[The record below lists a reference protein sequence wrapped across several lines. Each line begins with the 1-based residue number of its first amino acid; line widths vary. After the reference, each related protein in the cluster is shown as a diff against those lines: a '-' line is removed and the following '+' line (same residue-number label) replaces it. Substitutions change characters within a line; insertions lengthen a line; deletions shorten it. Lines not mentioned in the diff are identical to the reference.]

1 MASIPLRPV
10 NLRLSHAPRAVITN
24 IIKSRERAM
33 LAITILA
40 VYLIVMAALN
50 IIDFGRVD

>member
-1 MASIPLRPV
+1 
-10 NLRLSHAPRAVITN
+10 
-24 IIKSRERAM
+24 M

-50 IIDFGRVD
+50 IFDFGRVD